1 MQIGMIGLG
10 KMGINLVENMLRN
23 EIEVSAFDI
32 SENARKQAQKIGAT
46 VIQEVGSLSN
56 LPKPRIV
63 WMMLP
68 AGEVTNQMVHQLSE
82 ILEPGDLLVDGGNS
96 FYQDSIANAECCQ
109 LKEIYFF
116 DCGTSGGVDGALNGG
131 NFMIGGNEE
140 MFHRYLQPIF
150 EKIAQKDG
158 YLYTGKVGSGHY
170 LKMVHNGIEY
180 GMMQAIG
187 EGFEILEEGPF
198 DYDLH
203 SVAYLW
209 NHGSVIRSWL
219 MELMAESFEK
229 DAHLDKLTG
238 VVHSSGEGLWTIEEA
253 FKLGI
258 PAPII
263 TMSLQMRLR
272 SQQSDTFAGKVVS
285 SLRNGFGGHAVEQ
298 AK

>member
-1 MQIGMIGLG
+1 MIGLG

-46 VIQEVGSLSN
+46 VIQEVESLSN

-68 AGEVTNQMVHQLSE
+68 AGKVTNQMVHQLSE

-96 FYQDSIANAECCQ
+96 FYQDSITNAECFQ
-109 LKEIYFF
+109 SKGIYFF

-140 MFHRYLQPIF
+140 MFYLYLQPVF

-203 SVAYLW
+203 SVAHLW

-258 PAPII
+258 PAPVI

>member
-1 MQIGMIGLG
+1 
-10 KMGINLVENMLRN
+10 
-23 EIEVSAFDI
+23 
-32 SENARKQAQKIGAT
+32 
-46 VIQEVGSLSN
+46 
-56 LPKPRIV
+56 
-63 WMMLP
+63 
-68 AGEVTNQMVHQLSE
+68 
-82 ILEPGDLLVDGGNS
+82 
-96 FYQDSIANAECCQ
+96 
-109 LKEIYFF
+109 
-116 DCGTSGGVDGALNGG
+116 
-131 NFMIGGNEE
+131 MIGGNEE
-140 MFHRYLQPIF
+140 MFHRYLQPVF

-253 FKLGI
+253 LKLGI

-298 AK
+298 TK

>member
-46 VIQEVGSLSN
+46 VIQEVESLSN

-68 AGEVTNQMVHQLSE
+68 AGKVTNQMVHQLSE

-96 FYQDSIANAECCQ
+96 FYQDSITNAECFQ
-109 LKEIYFF
+109 SKGIYFF

-140 MFHRYLQPIF
+140 MFYLYLQPVF

-203 SVAYLW
+203 SVAHLW

-258 PAPII
+258 PAPVI